1 MKNLE
6 KIIQICKQR
15 GFIFQSA
22 EIYGGLRGFYDYGHL
37 GVLLKNKIKNL
48 WLKEVVFKRDN
59 VFLIESSIIGPRKV
73 YEASGHIESF
83 QDPLVECKN
92 CHNRFR
98 ADHLMKGEYGEVK
111 LKDNKPL
118 CPLCEG
124 ELTEERNF
132 NLMFKT
138 YVGPVE
144 ELASEAY
151 LRPETAQGMF
161 YNFKNVLNSM
171 RAKLPFGIAQI
182 GKAFRNEITPRN
194 FIFRMRE
201 FEQMELEFF
210 VDPKEADK
218 WFDYWVK
225 ERYNFYLKLGI
236 KKENIRKREY
246 AKEEL
251 AHYSQATTDIEYKFP
266 WGWDELEGIANRTN
280 YDLIKT

>member
-22 EIYGGLRGFYDYGHL
+22 EIYGGLKGFYDYGHL

-118 CPLCEG
+118 MP
-124 ELTEERNF
+124 
-132 NLMFKT
+132 
-138 YVGPVE
+138 
-144 ELASEAY
+144 S
-151 LRPETAQGMF
+151 LRRRTD
-161 YNFKNVLNSM
+161 
-171 RAKLPFGIAQI
+171 R
-182 GKAFRNEITPRN
+182 R
-194 FIFRMRE
+194 
-201 FEQMELEFF
+201 
-210 VDPKEADK
+210 
-218 WFDYWVK
+218 
-225 ERYNFYLKLGI
+225 
-236 KKENIRKREY
+236 KK
-246 AKEEL
+246 
-251 AHYSQATTDIEYKFP
+251 F
-266 WGWDELEGIANRTN
+266 
-280 YDLIKT
+280 